1 MSNTVLFVGSASQG
15 IKTITDTFPSIPLS
29 LGMHVSSSQ
38 FYESSPRKGAMGGD
52 VVIDGDCQNYYA
64 DFLVALSQEGL
75 LYTQSR
81 IGDNTI
87 IVYDSKEVNLD
98 VLPKKPKR
106 AVGLDL
112 KQISKSNFT
121 NTAAMGATLKLLGV
135 KSADKPRLEML
146 LEKKY
151 KGDVSEVIKG
161 FDAVGFEVSDVLDFK
176 NKREIVFRDLY
187 YLMGNEA
194 AVYGVLAAGAN
205 FFAGYPITPS
215 SEAMHSWSE
224 IYQLVDQA
232 GFVQG
237 GSEEH
242 AVGVMLGAN
251 VAGGKAWTA
260 TSGPGLDRMLEQINW
275 AAASKTP
282 FVIYNVQRGGP
293 STGLATLTQT
303 SDLFSAVYG
312 GHGDHPII
320 VLTPSTAQETYEIMN
335 LAFKL
340 AWSYSIGVIVNSSK
354 EVAQR
359 KNVVQIDARNFYEK
373 KFDLAKTCRGH
384 RTGSACGENGLPS
397 NKAAVYWLN
406 DRFRRFEEDYDS
418 LSMAEFTNISV
429 DDKWSPYSRRDLP
442 YSMFKNVKFEP
453 AVIKSAP
460 EEVYICYGETAPV
473 VKKVLGKKG
482 LVALRSVYPYPV
494 SIIKQLNNLSVKKVY
509 VPENNRGV
517 RVHEE
522 RGQLANKVR
531 QYFKGDV
538 VAFNKWDGFPIYPDT
553 LEDCL

>member
-81 IGDNTI
+81 IGDNTVL
-87 IVYDSKEVNLD
+87 VYDSKEVNLD

-135 KSADKPRLEML
+135 NSADKSRLEML

-237 GSEEH
+237 SSEEH

-293 STGLATLTQT
+293 STGLATLTQA

-373 KFDLAKTCRGH
+373 KFDLAKTCKGH

-494 SIIKQLNNLSVKKVY
+494 SIIKQLNNLNVKKVY

-538 VAFNKWDGFPIYPDT
+538 VAFNKWDGFPMYPDT

>member
-1 MSNTVLFVGSASQG
+1 MSKTILFVGSASQG

-81 IGDNTI
+81 IGGNTVL
-87 IVYDSKEVNLD
+87 VYDSKEVNLD
-98 VLPKKPKR
+98 VLPKKPKK

-112 KQISKSNFT
+112 KHISKSNFT

-135 KSADKPRLEML
+135 NSADKSRLEML

-161 FDAVGFEVSDVLDFK
+161 FDAVDFEVSDVLDFK

-237 GSEEH
+237 SSEEH

-293 STGLATLTQT
+293 STGLATLTQA

-494 SIIKQLNNLSVKKVY
+494 SIIKQLNNLNVKKVY

-538 VAFNKWDGFPIYPDT
+538 VAFNKWDGFPMYPDS